1 MASERRLEILGILL
15 IAISVFLLFSL
26 LGYNPNEEPSI
37 SPNVKVENP
46 MGILGLILSHMLV
59 KLGFGYIIILI
70 PIIGLIWGWTIFS
83 KKDFDKIIRITKY
96 GFSFIILFSI
106 SLGVVLITFSP
117 SSSYLI
123 PGLIGSKIA
132 LLFIDWLSAWGTF
145 IILIAS
151 YLALLRGYLNIDYYK
166 PLSNLGIR
174 FVDIKKRIG
183 LTIKQKEKEKA
194 KRKHTLDLK
203 AKIDAKVAKE
213 SINDDNKNLERTNN
227 KEELSEVN
235 ENDTVKELYEK
246 PSEKKNQ
253 FEEHE
258 EPNHKNI
265 IEDNTEE
272 FESKKDSVDSNQ
284 IDNSSDLNIEEII
297 ENEELEIDDIAE
309 RKKPRRKYQLPSS
322 ELLANPVV
330 ISDSLSRDELIER
343 ANYLTQSMSTFGV
356 QGKVVNVH
364 PGPIITLFE
373 VEPAEGVRVNKF
385 VQLADDL
392 ARVMEAS
399 SVRVIAPIPGKS
411 SVGIEIPN
419 RNPATVY
426 FKSVVNSP
434 EFIESNSLL
443 TLAIGKTT
451 SGEISTL
458 NLAKMPHLLIAGTT
472 GSGKSVCINTI
483 ICSVLY
489 SATPEEVKFVMID
502 PKKVEMTLYKRLEG
516 YHLLKM
522 EDIPEPIVTSVDN
535 AILALRALEKEMDR
549 RYNVLADA
557 VVRNIGEYNEKMISN
572 DEPIMPYVVLV
583 VDELA
588 DLMMLSAKDVEAP
601 IARLAQLAR
610 AVGIHLVIAT
620 QRPSVDVIT
629 GVIKA
634 NFPSRIAFQ
643 VASKIDSRTIIDQPG
658 ADKLIGRGDML
669 HLGTGSSDVF
679 RMHNAFL
686 TLEEIESI
694 MDHVSDQPK
703 PEELILPSV
712 RESQTSEY
720 GPNENSTDKDEL
732 FQEAVS
738 LVVTHQQGSISLL
751 QRRLK
756 IGYSRAARLIDE
768 MEQAGVV
775 GPFTGSKAREVLVDE
790 TYLEIIKEV

>member
-1 MASERRLEILGILL
+1 MVLLSLSIAVGSILILDQSPNRYYLSGQIGGNLGDFFLDWLKIWGTIILL
-15 IAISVFLLFSL
+15 I
-26 LGYNPNEEPSI
+26 
-37 SPNVKVENP
+37 
-46 MGILGLILSHMLV
+46 
-59 KLGFGYIIILI
+59 
-70 PIIGLIWGWTIFS
+70 T
-83 KKDFDKIIRITKY
+83 
-96 GFSFIILFSI
+96 
-106 SLGVVLITFSP
+106 
-117 SSSYLI
+117 SYLI
-123 PGLIGSKIA
+123 LIR
-132 LLFIDWLSAWGTF
+132 
-145 IILIAS
+145 S
-151 YLALLRGYLNIDYYK
+151 YFNFDFYAPIQQIFTQWDER
-166 PLSNLGIR
+166 
-174 FVDIKKRIG
+174 KKRIN
-183 LTIKQKEKEKA
+183 IEKDRKDKEKA
-194 KRKHTLDLK
+194 KRKHTQELK
-203 AKIDAKVAKE
+203 EKIDSRKREEGYQEKV
-213 SINDDNKNLERTNN
+213 I
-227 KEELSEVN
+227 KEEIEPANSMKL
-235 ENDTVKELYEK
+235 DKELESNKPDQKELEK
-246 PSEKKNQ
+246 IEKEKYIDQIPKTDDVQNLD
-253 FEEHE
+253 E
-258 EPNHKNI
+258 EPDLDNLNPDVDLPKN
-265 IEDNTEE
+265 
-272 FESKKDSVDSNQ
+272 KD
-284 IDNSSDLNIEEII
+284 LHIEEII
-297 ENEELEIDDIAE
+297 ENEEVDIDEIEE
-309 RKKPRRKYQLPSS
+309 RKKPKRKYQLPSS
-322 ELLANPVV
+322 ELLENPVN
-330 ISDSLSRDELIER
+330 ISDNLSRDELVER

-356 QGKVVNVH
+356 EGKVVNVH

-434 EFIESNSLL
+434 EFAEADSLL

-489 SATPEEVKFVMID
+489 SATPDEVKFVMID
-502 PKKVEMTLYKRLEG
+502 PKKVEMTLYKQLEG

-522 EDIPEPIVTSVDN
+522 EDINEPIITSVDN

-557 VVRNIGEYNEKMISN
+557 VVRNIGEYNQKMETNN
-572 DEPIMPYVVLV
+572 DPIMPYIVLV

-686 TLEEIESI
+686 SLEEIESV
-694 MDHVSDQPK
+694 MAHVSEQPK
-703 PEELILPSV
+703 ADELILPSV
-712 RESQTSEY
+712 RDTQVSEF
-720 GPNENSTDKDEL
+720 GSDGSDGTNDEL
-732 FQEAVS
+732 FNDAVS

-756 IGYSRAARLIDE
+756 VGYSRAARLIDQ
-768 MEQAGVV
+768 MEQTGVV

-790 TYLEIIKEV
+790 TYLEMIRDS

>member
-1 MASERRLEILGILL
+1 MVLLSISIAVGSILILDQSPNRYYLSGQIGGNLGDFFLDWLKIWGTIILL
-15 IAISVFLLFSL
+15 I
-26 LGYNPNEEPSI
+26 
-37 SPNVKVENP
+37 
-46 MGILGLILSHMLV
+46 
-59 KLGFGYIIILI
+59 
-70 PIIGLIWGWTIFS
+70 T
-83 KKDFDKIIRITKY
+83 
-96 GFSFIILFSI
+96 
-106 SLGVVLITFSP
+106 
-117 SSSYLI
+117 SYLI
-123 PGLIGSKIA
+123 LIRSYFNFDFYASIQKIFTQ
-132 LLFIDWLSAWGTF
+132 LDE
-145 IILIAS
+145 
-151 YLALLRGYLNIDYYK
+151 R
-166 PLSNLGIR
+166 
-174 FVDIKKRIG
+174 KKRI
-183 LTIKQKEKEKA
+183 IIEKDRKDKEEA
-194 KRKHTLDLK
+194 KRKHTQELK
-203 AKIDAKVAKE
+203 EKIDSKRHEEGYQEKV
-213 SINDDNKNLERTNN
+213 I
-227 KEELSEVN
+227 KEEVEPVN
-235 ENDTVKELYEK
+235 SIKLDKELESNKPDQKELEEVEK
-246 PSEKKNQ
+246 EKHIDQIPKTDDVQNLK
-253 FEEHE
+253 E
-258 EPNHKNI
+258 EPDLDSLNSDIDSPKN
-265 IEDNTEE
+265 
-272 FESKKDSVDSNQ
+272 KD
-284 IDNSSDLNIEEII
+284 LHIEEII
-297 ENEELEIDDIAE
+297 ENEEVDIDEIEE
-309 RKKPRRKYQLPSS
+309 RKKPKRKYQLPSS
-322 ELLANPVV
+322 ELLENPVN
-330 ISDSLSRDELIER
+330 ISDNLSRDELVER

-356 QGKVVNVH
+356 EGKVVNVH

-434 EFIESNSLL
+434 EFAEADSLL

-489 SATPEEVKFVMID
+489 SATPDEVKFVMID
-502 PKKVEMTLYKRLEG
+502 PKKVEMTLYKQLEG

-522 EDIPEPIVTSVDN
+522 EDINEPIITSVDN

-557 VVRNIGEYNEKMISN
+557 VVRNIGEYNQKMETNN
-572 DEPIMPYVVLV
+572 DPIMPYIVLV

-686 TLEEIESI
+686 SLEEIESV
-694 MDHVSDQPK
+694 MAHVSEQPK
-703 PEELILPSV
+703 ADELILPSV
-712 RESQTSEY
+712 RDTQVSEF
-720 GPNENSTDKDEL
+720 GSDGSDGTNDEL
-732 FQEAVS
+732 FNDAVS

-756 IGYSRAARLIDE
+756 VGYSRAARLIDQ
-768 MEQAGVV
+768 MEQTGVV

-790 TYLEIIKEV
+790 TYLEMIRD

>member
-1 MASERRLEILGILL
+1 
-15 IAISVFLLFSL
+15 
-26 LGYNPNEEPSI
+26 
-37 SPNVKVENP
+37 
-46 MGILGLILSHMLV
+46 
-59 KLGFGYIIILI
+59 
-70 PIIGLIWGWTIFS
+70 
-83 KKDFDKIIRITKY
+83 
-96 GFSFIILFSI
+96 
-106 SLGVVLITFSP
+106 
-117 SSSYLI
+117 
-123 PGLIGSKIA
+123 
-132 LLFIDWLSAWGTF
+132 
-145 IILIAS
+145 
-151 YLALLRGYLNIDYYK
+151 
-166 PLSNLGIR
+166 
-174 FVDIKKRIG
+174 
-183 LTIKQKEKEKA
+183 
-194 KRKHTLDLK
+194 
-203 AKIDAKVAKE
+203 
-213 SINDDNKNLERTNN
+213 
-227 KEELSEVN
+227 
-235 ENDTVKELYEK
+235 
-246 PSEKKNQ
+246 
-253 FEEHE
+253 
-258 EPNHKNI
+258 
-265 IEDNTEE
+265 
-272 FESKKDSVDSNQ
+272 
-284 IDNSSDLNIEEII
+284 
-297 ENEELEIDDIAE
+297 
-309 RKKPRRKYQLPSS
+309 
-322 ELLANPVV
+322 
-330 ISDSLSRDELIER
+330 
-343 ANYLTQSMSTFGV
+343 
-356 QGKVVNVH
+356 
-364 PGPIITLFE
+364 
-373 VEPAEGVRVNKF
+373 

-426 FKSVVNSP
+426 FKSIVNSP
-434 EFIESNSLL
+434 EFAESESML

-458 NLAKMPHLLIAGTT
+458 DLSKMPHLLIAGTT

-483 ICSVLY
+483 ICSILY
-489 SATPEEVKFVMID
+489 HATPDEVKFVMID
-502 PKKVEMTLYKRLEG
+502 PKKVEMTLFKNLEG

-522 EDIPEPIVTSVDN
+522 EDINEPIVTSVDN

-557 VVRNIGEYNEKMISN
+557 VVRNISEYNEKMEKIS
-572 DEPIMPYVVLV
+572 ESIMPYIVLI

-669 HLGTGSSDVF
+669 HLGTGGSDVF

-686 TLEEIESI
+686 TLNEIEAI
-694 MDHVSDQPK
+694 MEHISDQPK
-703 PEELILPSV
+703 SDEIILPSV
-712 RESQTSEY
+712 REALVNEY
-720 GPNENSTDKDEL
+720 GDQSAGSNDDL
-732 FQEAVS
+732 FEEAIS

-756 IGYSRAARLIDE
+756 VGYSRAARLIDE
-768 MEQAGVV
+768 MEQAGIV

-790 TYLEIIKEV
+790 TYLEIIKE